1 MRIPSVTFL
10 GCGDSKGAVD
20 ISCAEVLEGPSA
32 AVNTVRHPAQG
43 DGRNSNVSQ
52 AISRPER
59 KWEEG
64 VPERTEFWRRKE
76 DNPWILLA
84 I

>member
-1 MRIPSVTFL
+1 MRIPSVMFL

-43 DGRNSNVSQ
+43 DGRNSYVV
-52 AISRPER
+52 AILSSRPPPR
-59 KWEEG
+59 ACNC
-64 VPERTEFWRRKE
+64 
-76 DNPWILLA
+76 DNRI
-84 I
+84 

>member
-1 MRIPSVTFL
+1 MRSPSVTFQS
-10 GCGDSKGAVD
+10 CGDSRA
-20 ISCAEVLEGPSA
+20 AFPVLRFRG
-32 AVNTVRHPAQG
+32 TICGRQHYRHPAQG

-59 KWEEG
+59 KWEES